1 MCRLQRRRLIIVLT
15 EVRKTEA
22 RKPAIADAIADLKKS
37 LNIPNAI
44 TASRAVVAI
53 VAAFLFVSD
62 NQSHFYWG
70 IALFVYA
77 ALSDLVDGL
86 LARRMGQVTDLGK
99 VLDPVA
105 DKIALFALLAAFGVK
120 LGLPLWAPVLYGI
133 KELTQLVVGAV
144 LFSKAGRPL
153 QANIWGKAASVVLYG
168 GALFFLLGA
177 LFWADLKVVGL
188 IVLVIGLALSVF
200 AGLGYYRQLK
210 NLPPLPDS
218 GTKGD

>member
-15 EVRKTEA
+15 DA
-22 RKPAIADAIADLKKS
+22 RKFAIADLKKS
-37 LNIPNAI
+37 LNIPNVI
-44 TASRAVVAI
+44 TASRGVIAI

-62 NQSHFYWG
+62 NQSRFYWG
-70 IALFVYA
+70 IALFVCA
-77 ALSDLVDGL
+77 GLSDLVDGW

-105 DKIALFALLAAFGVK
+105 DKIALFALLVAFGVK
-120 LGLPLWAPVLYGI
+120 LGLPLWFPVLYGI

-144 LFSKAGRPL
+144 LFSKVGRPL
-153 QANIWGKAASVVLYG
+153 QANIWGKTASLVLYG
-168 GALFFLLGA
+168 GALLFLLGA

-188 IVLVIGLALSVF
+188 VVLVIGLALSVF

-210 NLPPLPDS
+210 SLSPLPDS